1 MLNFFCLTRSEKRNK
16 KKLVW
21 DWANHWDIQQV
32 LFALFRIFVLINNDQ
47 RESFQEAATIVAR
60 TRRSL
65 ITRRLYSWC
74 DTDEKRR
81 QKTQK
86 NKDGNFGAVT
96 RVEKQYREKEFSNI
110 NPKLTDMEKERKGNT
125 NTKGAAA
132 REKATPLLR
141 QPSRD

>member
-1 MLNFFCLTRSEKRNK
+1 MGTFNRFCLRC
-16 KKLVW
+16 
-21 DWANHWDIQQV
+21 
-32 LFALFRIFVLINNDQ
+32 FVFFILINNDQ

-65 ITRRLYSWC
+65 ITRRLYSLC

-81 QKTQK
+81 QKTQKK

-96 RVEKQYREKEFSNI
+96 RVEKQYREREFSNI
-110 NPKLTDMEKERKGNT
+110 NSKLTDMEKERKGNT